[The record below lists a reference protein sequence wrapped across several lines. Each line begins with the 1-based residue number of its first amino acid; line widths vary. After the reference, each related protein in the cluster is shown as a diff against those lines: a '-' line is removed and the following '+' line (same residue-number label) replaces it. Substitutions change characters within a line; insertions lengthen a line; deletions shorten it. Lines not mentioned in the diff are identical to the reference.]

1 MRNLKKLAAAA
12 AALTMVASLA
22 ACGNSSDDSS
32 SMAEKKLNEDQQQT
46 IEDIIESQ
54 TDDRVLE
61 NNEIKWFS
69 FWDINPTA
77 SDDKDIGVDLALFQT
92 KYNGKI
98 TYISTTWEKKFD
110 DLAALVIAGDSPD
123 FCGADDM
130 DMFPKGAIKNMLDP
144 LDDYIDFDSD
154 LWKDVKAANDQFV
167 YKGKHYCGVSRVD
180 PCYIWIYNKNTIEA
194 AGMDDPAELYANG
207 EWNWDTM
214 CDMCIEFTNA
224 ENDMYALDGWYYE
237 NALTQST
244 GKPIVGME
252 NGEIVNYINDPDI
265 AKVQSKMYDLQKNGV
280 VYPKNEYGWKVRG
293 DVFGTGLATG
303 QTLFYP
309 IGLWGIEDAPSVTA
323 PYGDISAGEVMF
335 VPVPCDPDGDTMYVP
350 SRVHGFCLVHGAKNP
365 EGVAA
370 WLDCTRYAEQDEK
383 AKSIT
388 EEQLRDDYGWTDEM
402 IEMRENIYQMAA
414 EHPVFE
420 FSQGISP
427 EISSLTDNIV
437 KGTMNPAEATTWT
450 QVVTENEKALNWL
463 IDDAQSKVE

>member
-1 MRNLKKLAAAA
+1 MRKLKKLAAGL
-12 AALTMVASLA
+12 AALTMVVSLA
-22 ACGNSSDDSS
+22 ACGSSGSDDS
-32 SMAEKKLNEDQQQT
+32 SMAEKKLNEDQQAA
-46 IEDIIESQ
+46 IDEIAESKA
-54 TDDRVLE
+54 DDRVLE
-61 NNEIKWFS
+61 NTEIKWFS

-110 DLAALVIAGDSPD
+110 DLAALVMSGDSPD

-144 LDDYIDFDSD
+144 IDDYIDFDSE
-154 LWKDVKAANDQFV
+154 LWKDMKTACDKFE
-167 YKGKHYCGVSRVD
+167 YKGKHYVAVSRVD
-180 PCYIWIYNKNTIEA
+180 PCYVWVYNKNTIEA

-214 CDMCIEFTNA
+214 CDMCIEFTNP

-252 NGEIVNYINDPDI
+252 NGEITSFINDPDI
-265 AKVQSKMYDLQKNGV
+265 AKAQEMMYNLQKNGV

-293 DVFGTGLATG
+293 DVFGTGLATA

-323 PYGDISAGEVMF
+323 PYGDISAGDVMF
-335 VPVPCDPDGDTMYVP
+335 VPVPCSADSDVMNIP
-350 SRVHGFCLVHGAKNP
+350 SRVHGFCIVHAAQNP

-370 WLDCTRYAEQDEK
+370 WMDCTRYAELDENAK
-383 AKSIT
+383 AIT

-427 EISSLTDNIV
+427 EVSSLTDTIV
-437 KGTMNPAEATTWT
+437 KSTMNPAEATSWT
-450 QVVTENEKALNWL
+450 QVVSENEKALAWL
-463 IDDAQSKVE
+463 LDDAQKNID